1 MRWSVVCRVV
11 AAVACLG
18 VAWGQTSAA
27 RPKTQ
32 ASASSASTAAPK
44 PAASTRPILVCFGDS
59 LTAGYGVAR
68 GEDFPSL
75 LQKELDARRLNF
87 RVVNAGLSGDT
98 TSGGL
103 DRLPQI
109 LRLNPKVV
117 LLELGAND
125 GLRGMPLG
133 VTRANLDQMI
143 VAMQQAGITVVLAG
157 MTLPRNY
164 GADFIRQFE
173 ALYTD
178 LARRHK
184 LGLLRF
190 ELEPLAARGLLQSD
204 GMHPTA
210 EGYRVALPT
219 IFAGLVPALRK

>member
-1 MRWSVVCRVV
+1 MRLRFLATCLASLWL
-11 AAVACLG
+11 AATGLA
-18 VAWGQTSAA
+18 QSAV
-27 RPKTQ
+27 RKPT
-32 ASASSASTAAPK
+32 
-44 PAASTRPILVCFGDS
+44 PAARPILVCFGDS

-75 LQKELDARRLNF
+75 LQRELDGKGMNY
-87 RVVNAGLSGDT
+87 RVINAGLSGDT
-98 TSGGL
+98 TGGGL

-109 LRLNPKVV
+109 LALKPKVV

-125 GLRGMPLG
+125 GLRGMPIA

-143 VAMQQAGITVVLAG
+143 VSMKKAGITVVLAG

-164 GADFIRQFE
+164 GGDFITKFE
-173 ALYTD
+173 ALYAD
-178 LARRHK
+178 LAKRHK
-184 LGLLRF
+184 VGLLRF
-190 ELEPLAARGLLQSD
+190 ELEPLAARGLLQND

-219 IFAGLVPALRK
+219 IYAGIAPALRK